1 MTLIML
7 ARVGRSMLG
16 QLSAEEFGRTAAG
29 VQAGEARVQLR
40 RGNHIRQRSGQ
51 RAIKS
56 SPAGFLG
63 LGKRAD
69 ALACSLR
76 DQPGTRVRGRNFG
89 KVTEAGCAGAALA
102 MKHVVENVGRI
113 RLFCRTRPPGNTLA
127 SRTPSLWQHP

>member
-7 ARVGRSMLG
+7 AWVRRSMLG
-16 QLSAEEFGRTAAG
+16 QLSVEEFGPAAASA
-29 VQAGEARVQLR
+29 QAGEAPVQLR

-63 LGKRAD
+63 LGKR
-69 ALACSLR
+69 
-76 DQPGTRVRGRNFG
+76 GRNFG

-113 RLFCRTRPPGNTLA
+113 RFPCRTRPPGNTLA